1 MLRGFL
7 GGLGGG
13 PSFLRCFQIR
23 RSLGKLHL
31 LCALVDEPRLLLLG
45 LTRLFGRSNTLLLR
59 IDFGEL
65 KLCKTCVVTIRI
77 LDDEEVQ
84 CILVANLQRELVV
97 APYFGSQRWR
107 WGSFLRGLLGWFS
120 GWFLGCSLAVS
131 LAGTSGTSSPPS
143 VP

>member
-13 PSFLRCFQIR
+13 PSFLRCLQIR

-31 LCALVDEPRLLLLG
+31 LCALVHEPRLLLLG
-45 LTRLFGRSNTLLLR
+45 LTRLFGRSNALLLR

-65 KLCKTCVVTIRI
+65 KLCETCVVTIRI

-107 WGSFLRGLLGWFS
+107 WDGFLRGLLGWFRWLV
-120 GWFLGCSLAVS
+120 GSLAVS